1 MMRIGI
7 LVTHIR
13 AEEKVLIQAFQAR
26 GIEPDILLDR
36 DIHVDLTAGAGQ
48 MASSGVTWNEYAVV
62 LERCVSTSR
71 GLYLIAILNSWGIP
85 TINSYATSAVCADKL
100 QTTLALAQAGVPQP
114 VARVAFE
121 DVSALA
127 ALEITGYPAVLKPVA
142 GSWGRLL
149 ARVNDRDSAEAI
161 IEHRQ
166 TLGDYQHH
174 TYYIQEYVNKPGRD
188 IRAFVVGDE
197 TICAIYR
204 TSPHWITNT
213 ARGGQATN
221 CPITPELDA
230 LCRIAAAAVGG
241 GVLALD
247 VFEDDERGLL
257 INEINHTMEFRNSS
271 APTGVGIAA
280 RVVEYALEQARMR
293 HSHPSAPDPLSHA
306 MRMSQQAG
314 ERGSKAPLY
323 NGAEAV

>member
-1 MMRIGI
+1 MRIGI

-13 AEEKVLIQAFQAR
+13 AEEKLLIQAFQAQ

-36 DIHVDLTAGAGQ
+36 DIHLDLTGGSEQLAPN
-48 MASSGVTWNEYAVV
+48 GVRWSEYDVV

-71 GLYLIAILNSWGIP
+71 GLYLLAILNAWGIS
-85 TINSYATSAVCADKL
+85 TINSHMTAAVCADKL
-100 QTTLALAQAGVPQP
+100 QTTLALARAGVPQP
-114 VARVAFE
+114 SAWVAFE
-121 DVSALA
+121 EESALA
-127 ALEITGYPAVLKPVA
+127 ALEETGYPAVLKPVT

-174 TYYIQEYVNKPGRD
+174 TYYVQEYVNKPGRD
-188 IRAFVVGDE
+188 IRAFVVGDD

-230 LCRIAAAAVGG
+230 LCQNAAAAVGG
-241 GVLALD
+241 GVLAIDL
-247 VFEDDERGLL
+247 FEDSERGLL

-271 APTGVGIAA
+271 APTGVDIAA
-280 RVVEYALEQARMR
+280 RVADYALAQARVR
-293 HSHPSAPDPLSHA
+293 
-306 MRMSQQAG
+306 
-314 ERGSKAPLY
+314 
-323 NGAEAV
+323 V